1 MVSITHSIESL
12 MALIREAMDD
22 VFGEDVYLK
31 KEEDYKGEGLAPMRG
46 DGYFRMEYLYR
57 PLRYSIIWKG
67 TVADFKIKLRDESG
81 AFCHIASEEPR
92 DIMVTDRDIRK
103 LAKRVKRAIEDGP
116 RFYAFRMGRL
126 YRRVDGRWKK
136 VRAGGG
142 GDA

>member
-81 AFCHIASEEPR
+81 AFCHH
-92 DIMVTDRDIRK
+92 
-103 LAKRVKRAIEDGP
+103 
-116 RFYAFRMGRL
+116 
-126 YRRVDGRWKK
+126 
-136 VRAGGG
+136 
-142 GDA
+142 

>member
-1 MVSITHSIESL
+1 MASITHNIERL

-31 KEEDYKGEGLAPMRG
+31 KEEDYDDGGPAPVQG
-46 DGYFRMEYLYR
+46 DGYFRMEYMYR

-92 DIMVTDRDIRK
+92 DIMVTERDIRK
-103 LAKRVKRAIEDGP
+103 LVKKVKRTIDEGP

-142 GDA
+142 SDA